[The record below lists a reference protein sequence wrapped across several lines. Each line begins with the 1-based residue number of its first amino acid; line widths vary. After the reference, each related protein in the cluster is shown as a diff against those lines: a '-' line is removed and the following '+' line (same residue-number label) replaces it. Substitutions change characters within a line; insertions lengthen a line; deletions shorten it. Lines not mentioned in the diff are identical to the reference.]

1 MQRDDAWLHQSQ
13 PTWPPEDRPGFY
25 GQPRSSVPTGGPGGY
40 YPQGGQPHEEH
51 RSIATRLSEQ
61 KVVASAATLGL
72 GALVGLAAYAFMG
85 PSKPQVTRQ
94 SDIPRLPDDAPGRT
108 AKQQSFGEYRVT
120 GRSVTIN
127 RPREEIYAFWRD
139 FRNLSKFMENIAD
152 AREVEPGIS
161 TWTIRAPLGMTMQVK
176 SRIVNDR
183 EGEQIAWRSTP
194 DSQIETEGKVTF
206 RDAPAGRGTIVEAH
220 VAYKPPMGALGQA
233 LGKLFSA
240 EPSVQSRRDLKRLK
254 MLMETGEIA
263 TNNNQTGKG
272 GKFQRFVQRDL
283 QQSTTAV

>member
-1 MQRDDAWLHQSQ
+1 MGHANPQHAR
-13 PTWPPEDRPGFY
+13 
-25 GQPRSSVPTGGPGGY
+25 RSLT
-40 YPQGGQPHEEH
+40 E
-51 RSIATRLSEQ
+51 RLSEQ

-85 PSKPQVTRQ
+85 PSKPQAVRH
-94 SDIPRLPDDAPGRT
+94 SDVPRLPDDAPGRT
-108 AKQQSFGEYRVT
+108 AKQASFGGYKVT
-120 GRSVTIN
+120 GRTVTIN
-127 RPREEIYAFWRD
+127 RPRSEIYAFWRD
-139 FRNLSKFMENIAD
+139 FRNLSQFMENIED
-152 AREVEPGIS
+152 AREIEPGIS

-176 SRIVNDR
+176 SRVINDR

-263 TNNNQTGKG
+263 TNKNQTGKG
-272 GKFQRFVQRDL
+272 GKFQRVIKRDI
-283 QQSTTAV
+283 QQSVTAV